1 MAPATVG
8 DPRTSSQE
16 VSSFDLYNF
25 LDMIVAATKMASFAH
40 DEISNCLHCDNFK
53 FWKGSQVENLPQN
66 YSNYD
71 AAC

>member
-53 FWKGSQVENLPQN
+53 F
-66 YSNYD
+66 
-71 AAC
+71 